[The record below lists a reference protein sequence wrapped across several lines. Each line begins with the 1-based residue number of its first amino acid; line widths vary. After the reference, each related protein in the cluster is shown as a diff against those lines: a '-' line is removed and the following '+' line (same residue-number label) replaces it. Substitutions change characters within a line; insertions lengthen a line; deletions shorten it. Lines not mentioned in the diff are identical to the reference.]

1 MPDRVDILID
11 SAADLQRQINQ
22 LNDELVRLA
31 VSILGLAIGF
41 ALMSWYLWHQ

>member
-22 LNDELVRLA
+22 LNEELLTLA
-31 VSILGLAIGF
+31 LALLGLALGF
-41 ALMSWYLWHQ
+41 VVVSWKLWHP

>member
-22 LNDELVRLA
+22 LNEEVLA
-31 VSILGLAIGF
+31 LALALLGLGLGYL
-41 ALMSWYLWHQ
+41 LMCWKLWRP